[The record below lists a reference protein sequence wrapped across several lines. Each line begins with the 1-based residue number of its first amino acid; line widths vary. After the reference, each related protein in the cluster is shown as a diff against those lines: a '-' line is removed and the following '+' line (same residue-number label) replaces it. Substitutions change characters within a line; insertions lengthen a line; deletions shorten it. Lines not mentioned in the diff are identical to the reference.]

1 MHADELTTLKETNS
15 KGDFMLPFVAVNTIM
30 PDFYTTYPMHWHDEM
45 EIIIVD
51 SGEFEEEIDLEKY
64 YVREG
69 DIVII
74 NPCTLHSFRVP
85 EGQRT
90 RFRSVIFNMSMLINN
105 NTDACAIKYFTPFLD
120 GMYLNPV
127 VISSGSPAHDELV
140 GCVENLIEIY
150 HTKPPFY
157 EITLKSELYDLFR
170 VLFTHYFVPEEKEPA
185 IKDTTTRNIKI
196 ILDYVAEN
204 YMNPITID
212 ELADSV
218 NLSKHYF
225 MRFFKK
231 YMGTTCIEYINDYRL
246 NVATNLL
253 LTTGLQITE
262 ISSRIGI
269 SNLSYFN
276 RIFKKKYNMTPKE
289 YRFNVDN
296 RS

>member
-1 MHADELTTLKETNS
+1 MYADELTSLKETGT

-30 PDFYTTYPMHWHDEM
+30 PDFYTTYPMHWHEEM
-45 EIIIVD
+45 ELVIVD
-51 SGEFEEEIDLEKY
+51 SGEFEEEIELEKY
-64 YVREG
+64 RVKAG
-69 DIVII
+69 DIVLI
-74 NPCTLHSFRVP
+74 NPGTLHCFRTVDD
-85 EGQRT
+85 QRT
-90 RFRSVIFNMSMLINN
+90 KFRSVIFNMSMLISN

-120 GMYLNPV
+120 GLYVSPV
-127 VISSGSPAHDELV
+127 VITSNSPAHEELTR
-140 GCVENLIEIY
+140 CVNKLISVY
-150 HTKPPFY
+150 NSKDPFY
-157 EITLKSELYDLFR
+157 EISLKAELYEMFR
-170 VLFTHYFVPEEKEPA
+170 VLFTHYFVPDDKEPA

-196 ILDYVAEN
+196 ILDYVSEN
-204 YMNPITID
+204 YMNPITIE

-289 YRFNVDN
+289 YRYNVDN

>member
-1 MHADELTTLKETNS
+1 MHADELTTLKETGT

-64 YVREG
+64 IVHEG

-74 NPCTLHSFRVP
+74 NPCKLHSFRVSD
-85 EGQRT
+85 GQRT
-90 RFRSVIFNMSMLINN
+90 RFRSIIFNMSMLINN

-120 GMYLNPV
+120 GMYINPI
-127 VISSGSPAHDELV
+127 VISRNSPAHSELEA
-140 GCVENLIEIY
+140 CVKNLIEIY

-157 EITLKSELYDLFR
+157 EISLKSGLYDLFR
-170 VLFTHYFVPEEKEPA
+170 VLFTHYFIPEEKEPA

-196 ILDYVAEN
+196 ILDYVSEN
-204 YMNPITID
+204 YMNPITIE

-253 LTTGLQITE
+253 LTTGMQITE

-289 YRFNVDN
+289 YRYNVDN